1 MDIQHMRAILHFIGL
16 LILITKFSN
25 GQSVTL
31 TGPSLIQQGTDTVYT
46 CTGGA
51 APYTFIWEDLSVI
64 PIVNIFINGKAVTN
78 PSTHP
83 KYVNFGVS
91 ENEGTST
98 MTITNTLVEDEGQY
112 KCVELPVG
120 TGNIDGAELTVEVK
134 SIRNLSVKTITE
146 SNIDVFEAI
155 CEALGGR
162 PDETITWMLDD
173 GPSPCDDTNVTY
185 PAAGEGLSSTRSVCT
200 FQADNENIGQTL
212 KCVISGHQVYDLNGE
227 KTTTLNIQ
235 RSPTTDIR
243 VGFQFLEPNLTVSCD
258 IADPTQPIPSIMNYY
273 IYSDGTL
280 IHQSPTGDNDV
291 EVPCSEFDLYTEF
304 TCVAGNYLG
313 NTTSDPAR
321 YDPTRSPTT
330 DIRVGF
336 QFLEP
341 NLTVSCDIADPTQPI
356 TCIMN
361 YYIYSDGTLIHQSP
375 TGDNDVEVPC
385 SEFDLYT
392 EFTCVAGNYLGN
404 TTSDPA
410 RYDPTRSP
418 TTDIRVGFQFLEPNL
433 TVSCDIADPTQPIP
447 CIMNYYIYSDGT
459 LIHQSPTGDNDVEV
473 PCSEFDLYTE
483 FTCVAGNY
491 LGNTT
496 SDPARYNPTNGL
508 TIE

>member
-1 MDIQHMRAILHFIGL
+1 
-16 LILITKFSN
+16 
-25 GQSVTL
+25 
-31 TGPSLIQQGTDTVYT
+31 
-46 CTGGA
+46 
-51 APYTFIWEDLSVI
+51 
-64 PIVNIFINGKAVTN
+64 
-78 PSTHP
+78 
-83 KYVNFGVS
+83 
-91 ENEGTST
+91 

-185 PAAGEGLSSTRSVCT
+185 PAAGEGLSSKRSVCT
-200 FQADNENIGQTL
+200 FQATSENIGQTL

-356 TCIMN
+356 PSIMN

-410 RYDPTRSP
+410 RYDPTNRTLCTCVP
-418 TTDIRVGFQFLEPNL
+418 TGLSSGASAAIAVLATLLVASVIINIIQFIMLRRQKTRPELPVNDSMTWMKDCMRL
-433 TVSCDIADPTQPIP
+433 HWTCDI
-447 CIMNYYIYSDGT
+447 
-459 LIHQSPTGDNDVEV
+459 E
-473 PCSEFDLYTE
+473 PCSDMQRSYNASISYTLND
-483 FTCVAGNY
+483 G
-491 LGNTT
+491 
-496 SDPARYNPTNGL
+496 R
-508 TIE
+508 I

>member
-185 PAAGEGLSSTRSVCT
+185 PAAGEGLSSKRSVCT
-200 FQADNENIGQTL
+200 FQATSENIGQTL

-321 YDPTRSPTT
+321 YDPTNPTLCT
-330 DIRVGF
+330 CVPTGLSSGACAAIAVLATLLVASVIINII
-336 QFLEP
+336 QFIMLRRQKTRPELP
-341 NLTVSCDIADPTQPI
+341 VNDSMTWIKDCMRLHWTCDIK
-356 TCIMN
+356 
-361 YYIYSDGTLIHQSP
+361 
-375 TGDNDVEVPC
+375 PC
-385 SEFDLYT
+385 SDMQRSYNASTSYT
-392 EFTCVAGNYLGN
+392 LN
-404 TTSDPA
+404 
-410 RYDPTRSP
+410 
-418 TTDIRVGFQFLEPNL
+418 
-433 TVSCDIADPTQPIP
+433 
-447 CIMNYYIYSDGT
+447 DGR
-459 LIHQSPTGDNDVEV
+459 I
-473 PCSEFDLYTE
+473 
-483 FTCVAGNY
+483 
-491 LGNTT
+491 
-496 SDPARYNPTNGL
+496 
-508 TIE
+508 